1 MKYLLETHI
10 EESRLRSIYFLVS
23 LGFALCMSY
32 MSSTELLFLCIKP
45 LLCLDKSFI
54 FTELTE
60 AFYVTLKVCTLWSL
74 GSVLPV
80 FLYHTWCFIAP
91 GCFPLERERWGVF
104 CLLCSCFAALA
115 VGGAYNV
122 VLPQAASILL
132 TFEVADPVVSIQL
145 QARIGPY
152 IDLSL
157 KIALLAIAILQ
168 FPLLF
173 GVSFHLG
180 VINPRLLT
188 DNRKVVLL
196 ASLLL
201 AALVSP
207 PDVSA
212 QSALAVVF
220 SLCWEGVA
228 LFGFVI
234 FHLNK
239 LRNLNNDFL
248 LCKESET
255 L

>member
-10 EESRLRSIYFLVS
+10 QESRLRSIYCLVS

-54 FTELTE
+54 
-60 AFYVTLKVCTLWSL
+60 LWSL

-157 KIALLAIAILQ
+157 KVALLAFAILQ
-168 FPLLF
+168 FPLLS
-173 GVSFHLG
+173 GVCF
-180 VINPRLLT
+180 T
-188 DNRKVVLL
+188 
-196 ASLLL
+196 
-201 AALVSP
+201 
-207 PDVSA
+207 
-212 QSALAVVF
+212 
-220 SLCWEGVA
+220 C
-228 LFGFVI
+228 
-234 FHLNK
+234 
-239 LRNLNNDFL
+239 
-248 LCKESET
+248 
-255 L
+255 